1 MKSKT
6 VALLLWFFLG
16 WISAHRFY
24 LGKTG
29 TGILYL
35 VTGQLAGIGWIVD
48 LFLIGVMV
56 DNYNNKKKIE
66 ELQLR

>member
-16 WISAHRFY
+16 WLSAHRFY
-24 LGKTG
+24 VGKTG

-35 VTGQLAGIGWIVD
+35 VTGQIAGIGWIVD

-66 ELQLR
+66 ELQMR

>member
-16 WISAHRFY
+16 WLSAHRFY
-24 LGKTG
+24 VGKTG

-35 VTGQLAGIGWIVD
+35 VTCQLGGIGWIVD

>member
-24 LGKTG
+24 VGKTG

-35 VTGQLAGIGWIVD
+35 VTGQLAGIGWVVD
-48 LFLIGVMV
+48 LFLIGSMV
-56 DNYNNKKKIE
+56 DNYNIKKKIE
-66 ELQLR
+66 ELQMR

>member
-66 ELQLR
+66 ELQMR

>member
-16 WISAHRFY
+16 WLSAHRFY
-24 LGKTG
+24 VGKTG

-35 VTGQLAGIGWIVD
+35 VTGQIAGIGWIED

-66 ELQLR
+66 ELQMR

>member
-16 WISAHRFY
+16 WLSAHRFY
-24 LGKTG
+24 VGKTG

-35 VTGQLAGIGWIVD
+35 VIGQLGGIGWVVD
-48 LFLIGVMV
+48 LFLIGVIV

-66 ELQLR
+66 QLQTK

>member
-16 WISAHRFY
+16 WLSAHRFY
-24 LGKTG
+24 VGKTG

-35 VTGQLAGIGWIVD
+35 FTGQLGGIGWIVD
-48 LFLIGVMV
+48 LFLIGTMV

-66 ELQLR
+66 ELQMR

>member
-16 WISAHRFY
+16 CISAHRFY
-24 LGKTG
+24 VGKTG

-35 VTGQLAGIGWIVD
+35 VTGQLIGFGWVVD
-48 LFLIGVMV
+48 LFLIGSMV
-56 DNYNNKKKIE
+56 DNYNNKKKFE
-66 ELQLR
+66 ELQMR

>member
-16 WISAHRFY
+16 WLSAHRFY

-66 ELQLR
+66 ELQMR

>member
-16 WISAHRFY
+16 WLSAHRFY
-24 LGKTG
+24 VVKTG
-29 TGILYL
+29 TVILYL
-35 VTGQLAGIGWIVD
+35 VTGQLVGIGWVAD

-66 ELQLR
+66 ELQMR

>member
-29 TGILYL
+29 TAILYL
-35 VTGQLAGIGWIVD
+35 VTGQLIGFGWVVD
-48 LFLIGVMV
+48 LFLIGSMV
-56 DNYNNKKKIE
+56 DNYNNKKKIDQ
-66 ELQLR
+66 LQMR

>member
-16 WISAHRFY
+16 WLSAHRFY
-24 LGKTG
+24 VGKTG

-35 VTGQLAGIGWIVD
+35 VTGQLGGIGWIAD

-66 ELQLR
+66 ELQTR